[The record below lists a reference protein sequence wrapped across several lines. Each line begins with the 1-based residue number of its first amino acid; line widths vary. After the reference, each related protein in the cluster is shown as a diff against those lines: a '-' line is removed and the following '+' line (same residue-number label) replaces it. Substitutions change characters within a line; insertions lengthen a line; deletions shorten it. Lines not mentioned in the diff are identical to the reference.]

1 MQNFF
6 LKLVLFCLF
15 QFTMTSISYSQIEAN
30 NFKSKSIVLIHGM
43 YQNDHSWK
51 NWKEYFEKKGYNVYT
66 PTYPYHS
73 GTPQYLNEN
82 LDPRLVDL
90 TFKPVLDYMMAF
102 IDSLPEKPI
111 VIGHSVG
118 GLIVQKLV
126 EADKVALGITLA
138 SANPPNISVF
148 NWRYIR
154 SNFRMINPFRRR
166 DIACRPQDEY
176 KWLNFTFFNT
186 LDDST
191 AKLEIKKH
199 FVPESRKLAK
209 STAKECSPIN
219 FSKPHVPMLFISGEK
234 DNDLPPPLIHKN
246 YLAYTHKES
255 TVDYYQFP
263 NKSHYIASEPG
274 WEDVV
279 KYVHDWIEQ
288 NK

>member
-1 MQNFF
+1 MQKLISKILVIGLFNF
-6 LKLVLFCLF
+6 LLSSQV
-15 QFTMTSISYSQIEAN
+15 YSQIEAN
-30 NFKSKSIVLIHGM
+30 NLKSKSIVFIHGM

-51 NWKEYFEKKGYNVYT
+51 NWKEYFEKKGYKVYT
-66 PTYPYHS
+66 PTYPYHTGS
-73 GTPQYLNEN
+73 PQYLNEN
-82 LDPRLVDL
+82 INPKLADL

-102 IDSLPEKPI
+102 VDSLPEKPI
-111 VIGHSVG
+111 IIGHSIG
-118 GLIVQKLV
+118 GLVMQKLV
-126 EADKVALGITLA
+126 EADKAALGIALA
-138 SANPPNISVF
+138 PANPPKISVL

-166 DIACRPQDEY
+166 DIVCRPKDEY

-191 AKLEIKKH
+191 AKLEIEKY

-209 STAKECSPIN
+209 STAKECTPIN

-234 DNDLPPPLIHKN
+234 DNDLPPPLIYKN

-255 TVDYYQFP
+255 KLDYYKFP

-288 NK
+288 NR

>member
-1 MQNFF
+1 MQSLIFKI
-6 LKLVLFCLF
+6 LLIVLF
-15 QFTMTSISYSQIEAN
+15 QFAMTNISYSQNEVN
-30 NFKSKSIVLIHGM
+30 NEKPKTIVLIHGM
-43 YQNDHSWK
+43 YQNNHSWT
-51 NWKEYFEKKGYNVYT
+51 NWKEYFEKKGYKVYA
-66 PTYPYHS
+66 PSYPYHIGS
-73 GTPQYLNEN
+73 PKYLNEN
-82 LDPRLVDL
+82 SDPKLADL

-102 IDSLPEKPI
+102 VDSLPEKPI
-111 VIGHSVG
+111 IIGHSIG
-118 GLIVQKLV
+118 GLIIQKIV
-126 EADKVALGITLA
+126 EADKAALGIALA
-138 SANPPNISVF
+138 PANPPKISVF

-154 SNFRMINPFRRR
+154 SNFRMVSPFRRR
-166 DIACRPQDEY
+166 DIACRSKDEY

-191 AKLEIKKH
+191 AKLEIDKY

-234 DNDLPPPLIHKN
+234 DNDLPPPLIYKN
-246 YLAYTHKES
+246 YLAYSHKES
-255 TVDYYQFP
+255 KIDYYQFP

-288 NK
+288 NR